1 MVKHFIFRVALK
13 IRCIISSIKMRFQF
27 MKIQKGIKKGT
38 KKYNTEDMPVFDN
51 YDPNKS
57 LYGITTGYM
66 NGNPV
71 GTMSIQ
77 NYIDVRD
84 LIFKQHGKCQIEI
97 YHYLTKEDDEKWWF
111 DIVFNAFEYKKV
123 GRPDYWE
130 GDYVV
135 KNVLIYKKR
144 GINERHS

>member
-77 NYIDVRD
+77 NYIDV
-84 LIFKQHGKCQIEI
+84 
-97 YHYLTKEDDEKWWF
+97 
-111 DIVFNAFEYKKV
+111 
-123 GRPDYWE
+123 
-130 GDYVV
+130 
-135 KNVLIYKKR
+135 
-144 GINERHS
+144 